1 MSICFVGYTYNRC
14 QANGKLHRIDNG
26 SVGVHDAYMAAR
38 PKKRRVSKE
47 KETELAPP
55 THLRAWRLAFGWTQE
70 YLAELMEL
78 AAHTQISYWENGKNN
93 NCHCRPY
100 IEQARLFGITPGRLI
115 DGPPPLASDFR
126 RTAAVRQPKTPAALE
141 TRK

>member
-1 MSICFVGYTYNRC
+1 MTCFVGCTYNRC

-26 SVGVHDAYMAAR
+26 LVGVHDAYMVTRA
-38 PKKRRVSKE
+38 KKRRVSKE

-93 NCHCRPY
+93 MPLPAIYR
-100 IEQARLFGITPGRLI
+100 ASRLFGITPGRLI

-126 RTAAVRQPKTPAALE
+126 RTASVRQRKPAVALE